1 MILDNQGKP
10 MLNGQKVPL
19 PNEPQKSP
27 RFVQKQKPEVFFKK
41 GALKRFANITRKH
54 LCWSHSLKK
63 KLVKLL
69 RISILK
75 NI

>member
-19 PNEPQKSP
+19 PNESQKSP

-41 GALKRFANITRKH
+41 R
-54 LCWSHSLKK
+54 CS
-63 KLVKLL
+63 
-69 RISILK
+69 
-75 NI
+75 

>member
-41 GALKRFANITRKH
+41 R
-54 LCWSHSLKK
+54 CSKK
-63 KLVKLL
+63 VLQ
-69 RISILK
+69 ISQENTYVGVTL
-75 NI
+75 